1 MVHMHYK
8 TIFLNVVQTDVFE
21 YNQNI
26 LYVIPMK
33 NARFIM
39 TMTKLEWVTNN
50 MYLPTNMKE

>member
-1 MVHMHYK
+1 MHYK

-39 TMTKLEWVTNN
+39 TMTKLE
-50 MYLPTNMKE
+50 